1 MTKIKKVIPSKI
13 SIGGQDIV
21 VEFVDRLDGVCQLGE
36 CSTTGNYIKI
46 AESTENMPQSK
57 QSKRRSFW
65 HEVTHLIL
73 DAMGEYKLNSNEKFI
88 CCFSSLLTEMTKNCV
103 FLEDDKKGGM
113 THEEFNKQD

>member
-21 VEFVDRLDGVCQLGE
+21 VEFVDRLDGKYQLGE
-36 CSTTGNYIKI
+36 CSATGNYIKI
-46 AESTENMPQSK
+46 AESTEDMPQSK

-65 HEVTHLIL
+65 HEVTHHIL
-73 DAMGEYKLNSNEKFI
+73 DAMGEYKLSSNEKFV

-113 THEEFNKQD
+113 THEEFVKQD

>member
-1 MTKIKKVIPSKI
+1 MMKIKKVIPSKI

-46 AESTENMPQSK
+46 AENTENMPQSK
-57 QSKRRSFW
+57 QSKRRGFW

-88 CCFSSLLTEMTKNCV
+88 CCFSSFLNEATKNCV

-113 THEEFNKQD
+113 THEEFVKQD

>member
-21 VEFVDRLDGVCQLGE
+21 VEFVDRLQGSLQLGE
-36 CSTTGNYIKI
+36 CSATGSYIKI
-46 AESTENMPQSK
+46 ATNTEQIPQHK
-57 QSKRRSFW
+57 QSQRNTFW
-65 HEVTHLIL
+65 HEVIHLIL
-73 DAMGEYKLNSNEKFI
+73 DNMGEYKLSQSEKFVQ
-88 CCFSSLLTEMTKNCV
+88 CFSSLLTEMTKNCV